1 MEGFFGYS
9 WDVCSKLLGH
19 TQYHQEWG
27 NEHLLISELNSS
39 FCEA

>member
-1 MEGFFGYS
+1 MEGFFGY
-9 WDVCSKLLGH
+9 VCSKLLGH